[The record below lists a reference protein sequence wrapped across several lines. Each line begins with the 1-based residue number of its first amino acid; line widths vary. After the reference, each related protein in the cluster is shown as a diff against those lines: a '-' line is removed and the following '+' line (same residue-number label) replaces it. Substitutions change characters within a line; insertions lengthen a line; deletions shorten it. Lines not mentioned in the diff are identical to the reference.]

1 MYFWT
6 VIYFWWFVLFL
17 HYSIRFALLS
27 VCTVMALLQCGS
39 TIEPKLGQNDQT
51 VTLQGQCGF
60 LSFFSEHLLLQS
72 WRQHSKALFF
82 FFKCL
87 YFGIKCLIC
96 LDCCLVVF
104 FLCVFCMLLR
114 WHWLLRCEIFIS
126 VPMWKD
132 IFKLFE
138 WIKNGGKSVVCEF
151 LCFSCLKIVVS
162 EEAAGLVKTSSRQHW
177 NASHLWCRVQW
188 KMWIKSRFLC
198 LFLSIHSLHR

>member
-1 MYFWT
+1 M
-6 VIYFWWFVLFL
+6 FL
-17 HYSIRFALLS
+17 VVCIVFALFNQ
-27 VCTVMALLQCGS
+27 VCLIICLYCNGTSTICGS

-72 WRQHSKALFF
+72 WRQHSKALCF

-114 WHWLLRCEIFIS
+114 WHWLLQCEIFIS

-132 IFKLFE
+132 IFKWINE
-138 WIKNGGKSVVCEF
+138 WIKCWEI
-151 LCFSCLKIVVS
+151 SCLWVS
-162 EEAAGLVKTSSRQHW
+162 VLQLLKNPSRLMWFKRGARLAHFGLRGSCR
-177 NASHLWCRVQW
+177 SHKNQ
-188 KMWIKSRFLC
+188 
-198 LFLSIHSLHR
+198 

>member
-1 MYFWT
+1 MYQFPFLFQ
-6 VIYFWWFVLFL
+6 INVLLDSYIFL
-17 HYSIRFALLS
+17 VVCIVFALFNQ
-27 VCTVMALLQCGS
+27 VCLIICLYCNGTSTICGS
-39 TIEPKLGQNDQT
+39 TIEPKLGQNYQT

-82 FFKCL
+82 FFLKCL

-96 LDCCLVVF
+96 LDFCLVVF

-151 LCFSCLKIVVS
+151 LCFSCLKIKQVDV
-162 EEAAGLVKTSSRQHW
+162 
-177 NASHLWCRVQW
+177 
-188 KMWIKSRFLC
+188 I
-198 LFLSIHSLHR
+198 